1 MEPEKC
7 TTILLPWML
16 LNLMYQRV
24 RNFYCTSFCD
34 RKSTQL
40 RWMPTVAAVRACKA
54 GFRECGGVW
63 RGLNSTRAPEAER
76 GGVVG
81 QGGRGKEKLNE
92 SIVRRLVFLV
102 EFCLCWYVLFC

>member
-54 GFRECGGVW
+54 ASGSVAGAY
-63 RGLNSTRAPEAER
+63 STRAPEAER

>member
-40 RWMPTVAAVRACKA
+40 RWMPTVAAVRACMAASGSVA
-54 GFRECGGVW
+54 GCGG
-63 RGLNSTRAPEAER
+63 GLTLPEHQRRNAGALWGKEAEA
-76 GGVVG
+76 
-81 QGGRGKEKLNE
+81 KESLMKALSE
-92 SIVRRLVFLV
+92 G
-102 EFCLCWYVLFC
+102 LFFW